1 MTEHALPADILFT
14 RRHRPT
20 VIAAAPG
27 RAWLYNCNHIQLNF
41 QFSPLLIRPVIR
53 EADASEHFLQR
64 PVKGA
69 VSGSQQ
75 EDRF

>member
-1 MTEHALPADILFT
+1 MTEHVSPADILFP
-14 RRHRPT
+14 RWRRPT
-20 VIAAAPG
+20 VIVAAPG

-53 EADASEHFLQR
+53 EADATEHFLQR

-69 VSGSQQ
+69 VSDSQQ
-75 EDRF
+75 EEHF